1 MLQMPEESDTKR
13 AFVKQEYELGYD
25 AAYANY
31 SSSSSSTPSIAQPL
45 PGQPP
50 LPPMPPPPS
59 RVPPPPH
66 VFESV
71 PSQVT
76 PIQAWIHPTWQW
88 IASQASLSSPAPR
101 EITNTIPRE
110 VSLRNSYIHHER
122 FAAHN
127 RSNMY
132 VQRNNFRKNRRPVRF
147 GLPQGQF
154 DQSAYFGAT
163 LTGNLGVEW
172 QRNNYTAVVNDD
184 IRNHMTVPLSSHSIP
199 PIPPGIVSNRH
210 GEETEDQDVKI
221 EKVVKKSKQRK
232 PMSQSYPSKPWNR
245 EDAERALMTENE
257 YNMKNKVNAQSLI
270 IKFPDP
276 DLNKD
281 IVRLFHPGIRNI
293 HFQNPSGPRYCF
305 IQMAKSV
312 NIDGAIKELEKI
324 KFGTGYLKVEKKA
337 VRNEDVRNTKPE
349 DINPYNLY
357 IGNLPTFVKAN
368 EIKSKFPKARVDVS
382 RARKLKNTQFA
393 FMRYN
398 NVDDAIADYK
408 KAYGL
413 MWDTRSIIVK
423 FRRKE
428 GNAYLPDELKP
439 DVKKVKEEPSNAA
452 QVEKGQNA
460 NHVELKPNVNK
471 SKEGENSAD
480 QEDKVK
486 HADKSSENQDTNSL
500 ETRLQ
505 DNSVKAQNNSSKVQE
520 NTNSHSSL
528 APASITSDKTIQEQQ
543 LWASEMPSTSE
554 DPSTCLTQTNPNEE
568 TLITQIKEEPID
580 YVEMDI
586 CNMQSDDDDDD
597 DDDDVEEPDDT
608 DDDVDNNKEDFEE
621 DDEDEDVDDDGN
633 IAFMT
638 KSSKT
643 IQDKKEE
650 PADHLDQ
657 MFSELENMT
666 SDIGFLK
673 N

>member
-1 MLQMPEESDTKR
+1 
-13 AFVKQEYELGYD
+13 
-25 AAYANY
+25 
-31 SSSSSSTPSIAQPL
+31 
-45 PGQPP
+45 
-50 LPPMPPPPS
+50 MPPPPS
-59 RVPPPPH
+59 GVPPPPH
-66 VFESV
+66 VFGPV

-76 PIQAWIHPTWQW
+76 SIQAWTHPWQW
-88 IASQASLSSPAPR
+88 IASQPSLPPPTPR
-101 EITNTIPRE
+101 EITNTIQRE
-110 VSLRNSYIHHER
+110 IPLRGNYVRHER
-122 FAAHN
+122 FVHIRN
-127 RSNMY
+127 NMY
-132 VQRNNFRKNRRPVRF
+132 AQRNNFYRKNKRPMRF
-147 GLPQGQF
+147 GQSQGQF
-154 DQSAYFGAT
+154 DQNTYFGTPLAG
-163 LTGNLGVEW
+163 LEW
-172 QRNNYTAVVNDD
+172 QRNNYTATTNDG
-184 IRNHMTVPLSSHSIP
+184 IINHMTVPLSSHSIP
-199 PIPPGIVSNRH
+199 SISSGIVSNRH
-210 GEETEDQDVKI
+210 GEEVEDQDVKI
-221 EKVVKKSKQRK
+221 EKVVKKNKQRK

-281 IVRLFHPGIRNI
+281 IVKLFHPGIRNI

-398 NVDDAIADYK
+398 SVDDAIADYK

-428 GNAYLPDELKP
+428 GNAYLPEELKP
-439 DVKKVKEEPSNAA
+439 DVKKVKEELKLDVKKVKEEPNNAA
-452 QVEKGQNA
+452 QSKEQNA
-460 NHVELKPNVNK
+460 NHVELKPSVNE
-471 SKEGENSAD
+471 SKKDDSTNQTKEA
-480 QEDKVK
+480 KVN
-486 HADKSSENQDTNSL
+486 ADKLSANRDVDSVEI
-500 ETRLQ
+500 RLQ
-505 DNSVKAQNNSSKVQE
+505 DNSSKGQSKLTLQVQE
-520 NTNSHSSL
+520 NVNSHSSVL
-528 APASITSDKTIQEQQ
+528 AQSDKMMQKQQQQ
-543 LWASEMPSTSE
+543 LWSSQVPSTSE
-554 DPSTCLTQTNPNEE
+554 TPSSYPQIVATEE
-568 TLITQIKEEPID
+568 MEMLTQIKEEPID
-580 YVEMDI
+580 YDEMDM

-597 DDDDVEEPDDT
+597 DDDDEDDT
-608 DDDVDNNKEDFEE
+608 DDDEDNNDQDFDDDD
-621 DDEDEDVDDDGN
+621 DDEDIDDEH
-633 IAFMT
+633 IAFA
-638 KSSKT
+638 SKPLKAV
-643 IQDKKEE
+643 QDKEE
-650 PADHLDQ
+650 PTDHLDQ
-657 MFSELENMT
+657 MFSDLENMT
-666 SDIGFLK
+666 SDISFFK